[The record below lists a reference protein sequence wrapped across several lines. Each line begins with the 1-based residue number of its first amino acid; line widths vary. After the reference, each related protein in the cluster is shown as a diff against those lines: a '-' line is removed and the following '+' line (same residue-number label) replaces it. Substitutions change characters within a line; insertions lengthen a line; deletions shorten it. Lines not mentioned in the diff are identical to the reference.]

1 MPTLIQISPK
11 LNQLEPSIQHTL
23 TYLTLT
29 LTHFIQAHI
38 DDLNN
43 TINTGFYPLNWTSQR
58 IPQYIEEL
66 NGALLRFSSIISQVH
81 KNSQMINDIINR
93 IANTILVRD
102 CSHCFDRK
110 FIPTHLSY
118 QHYPLTHSPTHP
130 SILSLITIIS
140 GTRTRFSK
148 PRRLPNVH

>member
-1 MPTLIQISPK
+1 MFTTTYPHSNIPTLTQISPK
-11 LNQLEPSIQHTL
+11 LNQLEPSIQHTS
-23 TYLTLT
+23 TYPTLT

-102 CSHCFDRK
+102 GSHCCDR
-110 FIPTHLSY
+110 
-118 QHYPLTHSPTHP
+118 
-130 SILSLITIIS
+130 
-140 GTRTRFSK
+140 
-148 PRRLPNVH
+148 